1 MELIISCDGS
11 RYVIESFYKDTDGEV
26 HNMIDEEVLK
36 RNPVKDI
43 HDLTDVIIE
52 YVHNVWEDPDGE

>member
-26 HNMIDEEVLK
+26 HSMIDEEVPK
-36 RNPVKDI
+36 KNPVKDI